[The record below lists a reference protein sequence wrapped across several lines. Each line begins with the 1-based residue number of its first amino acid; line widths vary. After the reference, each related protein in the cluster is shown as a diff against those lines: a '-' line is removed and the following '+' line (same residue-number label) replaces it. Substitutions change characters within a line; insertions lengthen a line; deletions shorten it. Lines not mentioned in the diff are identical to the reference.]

1 MNYMIMKKIRRCK
14 NILATWIHRNEE
26 ALVETIGL
34 IYLFRNLNGCKRF
47 KKLRKRGA
55 NLEKKS

>member
-1 MNYMIMKKIRRCK
+1 MKKIRRCK

-34 IYLFRNLNGCKRF
+34 MYLFRNLNGCKRF